1 MIAWCDRWFVAVY
14 LFANDM
20 FGKRIALITGAIASI
35 YPGLFIYDGWLYS
48 DILLAPWTLRN
59 YKATHTFILVATGGG
74 NVLSGVY
81 NDTAL
86 KEDGM
91 WEPLVNIRPEID
103 FHGHNCCDYTGEA
116 DNTAYA
122 LHWISTHI
130 SSMPYLLSLHFINMW
145 KPYTSEEGLPFIEFP
160 TRISSRVVWN
170 MIFIVSFPIFLLA
183 AFGLLVTWKR
193 WKKYL
198 FVVYVVIALNI
209 IQNVAFYGSSRF
221 RAPIEPL
228 LVLLVGGAIW
238 WLTCNEPGTRR
249 YNLRKKAGRE
259 GLQVTSPVSFLAQRD
274 LS

>member
-1 MIAWCDRWFVAVY
+1 CSKYSSNGSGALATCIRFVI
-14 LFANDM
+14 F
-20 FGKRIALITGAIASI
+20 FSISSPLILPRFPSSTK
-35 YPGLFIYDGWLYS
+35 Y
-48 DILLAPWTLRN
+48 R
-59 YKATHTFILVATGGG
+59 
-74 NVLSGVY
+74 Y

-91 WEPLVNIRPEID
+91 WEPLVKIRPEID

-183 AFGLLVTWKR
+183 AFGLFVTWKR
-193 WKKYL
+193 W
-198 FVVYVVIALNI
+198 
-209 IQNVAFYGSSRF
+209 
-221 RAPIEPL
+221 
-228 LVLLVGGAIW
+228 
-238 WLTCNEPGTRR
+238 
-249 YNLRKKAGRE
+249 
-259 GLQVTSPVSFLAQRD
+259 
-274 LS
+274 